1 MHSKINQSRTRRL
14 WLAVPLGLSAMLVG
28 IALFGQTQAPPPPA
42 AQGPGRGVLPPA
54 RGGGGGGRG
63 TGDLNLDNPGADF
76 TPKDAIR
83 PLTAQEEAKHFI
95 LPAGFHME
103 LVLSDP
109 NVINPSAIEW
119 DGNGRMF
126 ITEMRTYMPDADGND
141 EYLPISRISTHEST
155 KGDGKYDKHGVFVD
169 KMVLPRMVLP
179 LDKNKILSIETD
191 ANDIMK
197 YVDSKGTGTA
207 DQKEVFYNGGGVRG
221 NLEHQESG
229 FVWGLDNWIYS
240 TYNAFRIRWTPNG
253 VLREPTGPNGGQ
265 WGLAQDD
272 YGKMWFVD
280 AGGERGPVNF
290 QVPIQYGAFSVND
303 QTEPDFLT
311 VWPAPTIGDMQGG
324 TRRVRLPIG
333 ALNHVTASNGP
344 AIVRTDRYPEDMQG
358 DLLFCEPVG
367 RLIRR
372 AKIVKT
378 EGLTQLRNAYPGS
391 EFVLSTDPLFRPVNI
406 RVGPDGLLYVLDM
419 YHGIIQESQ
428 WTPPG
433 SYLRAKIDQYKLDK
447 VINYGRVWRLVYDGK
462 PAASQQPHMFD
473 ETPAQL
479 VAHLDNPIGWWRDTA
494 QKLLVLKQ
502 DKSVVPALEA
512 MVRTSGNQL
521 ARIHA
526 LWTLEGLNALDPALA
541 RTEMRDSHPEMRVQA
556 IRASETLYKA
566 GDKSFAA
573 DYNRAAQ
580 TDKDADVTIQAML
593 TMNTLKDPDARNT
606 IHSAEEAN
614 KARGVREIGN
624 QILYPIQ
631 TFSRAGLSQTDLQT
645 MQRGAA
651 VYEEL
656 CFSCHGDDGKGA
668 PQAGAGPARTKAP
681 PHAGSIRVLGHR
693 DYAINVV
700 LAGLNGPVDGKTYTE
715 EMVPMNKNTDQWIA
729 DVVSYLR
736 NSFGNSASFVTPA
749 QVAAVRAA
757 NLNHK
762 KWTVRELEGVVP
774 AVVQGQQ
781 TWKATASVSPET
793 AGNVLAA
800 KPGAPWTTGTAQTA
814 GTWFQLELPATVT
827 LAGMEL
833 TAPPPPQ
840 APGRG
845 GPGGASGPA
854 GAAGGSGGGRGGRG
868 GGGAGGGRGP
878 AAAGAPGGTP
888 ADGALAA
895 GGPGGF
901 AGAGPGGFPG
911 GGPGGFG
918 GAAFGG
924 GRGGQNNGMWP
935 RGYKVEASIDG
946 KTWGA
951 PLAEG
956 QGDSGTVVIDF
967 KPTKA
972 KFVRITQTATAANA
986 PAWAIQK
993 VQLFQTPTVAAAA
1006 K

>member
-1 MHSKINQSRTRRL
+1 MHPKIHRSHTRRM
-14 WLAVPLGLSAMLVG
+14 WLAVAFAISVMSVAF
-28 IALFGQTQAPPPPA
+28 ALFGQTPAQPQTSAQGAGRGAAGGRGILPA
-42 AQGPGRGVLPPA
+42 AGRGA
-54 RGGGGGGRG
+54 AGGGGRG

-76 TPKDAIR
+76 TPKDAIK
-83 PLTAQEEAKHFI
+83 PLTPQEEAKHFI

-109 NVINPSAIEW
+109 TIINPSSIEW

-126 ITEMRTYMPDADGND
+126 ITEMRSYMPDSDGND

-155 KGDGKYDKHGVFVD
+155 KGDGNYDRHGVFVD
-169 KMVLPRMVLP
+169 KMVLPRMILP
-179 LDKNKILSIETD
+179 LDKNRILSIETD
-191 ANDIMK
+191 ASDVMQ

-207 DQKEVFYNGGGVRG
+207 DQKEVFFKGAGIRG

-240 TYNAFRIRWTPNG
+240 TYNGFRFRWTPNG
-253 VLREPTGPNGGQ
+253 MLREQTGPNGGQ
-265 WGLAQDD
+265 WGLSQDD

-290 QVPIQYGAFSVND
+290 QVPIHYGAFSVND
-303 QTEPDFLT
+303 QEEPDFLT
-311 VWPAPTIGDMQGG
+311 VWPAPMIADMQGG

-333 ALNHVTASNGP
+333 SLNHVTASNGP
-344 AIVRTDRYPEDMQG
+344 SIVRTDRYPEDMQG

-391 EFVLSTDPLFRPVNI
+391 EFILSTDPLFRPVNT
-406 RVGPDGLLYVLDM
+406 RVGPDGMIYILDM

-447 VINYGRVWRLVYDGK
+447 VVNYGRVWRLVYDGK
-462 PAASQQPHMFD
+462 PAAAAQPRMLD

-479 VAHLDNPIGWWRDTA
+479 VTHLNNPIGWWRDTA

-502 DKSVVPALEA
+502 DKSVVPALVA
-512 MVRTSGNQL
+512 MVQTSDNQL

-526 LWTLEGLNALDPALA
+526 LWTLEGMNSLDAALV
-541 RTEMRDSHPEMRVQA
+541 RSEMRDSHPEMRAQA

-566 GDKSFAA
+566 GDKSFSA

-593 TMNTLKDPDARNT
+593 TANVLKDPDARNI

-614 KARGVREIGN
+614 KARGVRELGN
-624 QILYPIQ
+624 QVLYPIQ
-631 TFSRAGLSQTDLQT
+631 TFSRAGLSQADLQT

-668 PQAGAGPARTKAP
+668 PQAGAGPPRTKAP
-681 PHAGSIRVLGHR
+681 PHAGSPRVLAHR

-700 LAGLNGPVDGKTYTE
+700 LSGLNGPVDGKTYTE

-757 NLNHK
+757 NPNHK
-762 KWTVRELEGVVP
+762 KWTVRELEATVP
-774 AVVQGQQ
+774 ALVPNQQ
-781 TWKATASVSPET
+781 NWKATASVSPET
-793 AGNVLAA
+793 AANILAA
-800 KPGAPWTTGTAQTA
+800 KPGTPWTTTTAQAA
-814 GTWFQLELPATVT
+814 GTWFQLELPAATT

-833 TAPPPPQ
+833 IAPAPVQPQ
-840 APGRG
+840 
-845 GPGGASGPA
+845 
-854 GAAGGSGGGRGGRG
+854 GGRG
-868 GGGAGGGRGP
+868 GGRGASGGAVP
-878 AAAGAPGGTP
+878 AA
-888 ADGALAA
+888 
-895 GGPGGF
+895 GPGGF
-901 AGAGPGGFPG
+901 AAFPAGF
-911 GGPGGFG
+911 
-918 GAAFGG
+918 AAFGG
-924 GRGGQNNGMWP
+924 GRGGPNMGMWP
-935 RGYKVEASIDG
+935 HAYKVEASLDG
-946 KTWGA
+946 KTWGV

-956 QGDSGTVVIDF
+956 QGASNTIVMDF
-967 KPTKA
+967 KPTKV
-972 KFVRITQTATAANA
+972 KFIRITQTATADNA
-986 PAWAIQK
+986 LPWSIQK
-993 VQLFQTPTVAAAA
+993 VQLFQTPAPPVITA

>member
-1 MHSKINQSRTRRL
+1 MRTGIKRSHPGRL
-14 WLAVPLGLSAMLVG
+14 GWAIATATSVTLIGL
-28 IALFGQTQAPPPPA
+28 ALFAQTPAQPQPPA
-42 AQGPGRGVLPPA
+42 QGAGRGAGGGRGVLPA
-54 RGGGGGGRG
+54 AGRGGGRG
-63 TGDLNLDNPGADF
+63 TGDVTVDNPGADF
-76 TPKDAIR
+76 TPKEPIK
-83 PLTAQEEAKHFI
+83 PLPAQEEAKHFI

-109 NVINPSAIEW
+109 TIINPSSIEW

-126 ITEMRTYMPDADGND
+126 ITEMRTYMPDADGNN
-141 EYLPISRISTHEST
+141 EYDPVSRISTHEST

-179 LDKNKILSIETD
+179 LDKNKILSIDTD
-191 ANDIMK
+191 ASDVME
-197 YVDSKGTGTA
+197 YVDTKGTGTA
-207 DQKEVFYNGGGVRG
+207 DQKEVFFKGAGVRG

-229 FVWGLDNWIYS
+229 FIWGLDNWIYS
-240 TYNAFRIRWTPNG
+240 TYNAFRFRWTPNG
-253 VLREPTGPNGGQ
+253 ILKESTGPNGGQ

-290 QVPIQYGAFSVND
+290 QVPIQYGAFSVAD

-344 AIVRTDRYPEDMQG
+344 AIVRSDRYPEDMQG

-391 EFVLSTDPLFRPVNI
+391 EFVLGTDPLFRPVNI
-406 RVGPDGLLYVLDM
+406 RVGPDGLIYILDM

-447 VINYGRVWRLVYDGK
+447 VVSYGRVWRLVYDGK
-462 PAASQQPHMFD
+462 AAATEQPHMLD
-473 ETPAQL
+473 ETATQL

-512 MVRTSGNQL
+512 MVKTSNNQL

-580 TDKDADVTIQAML
+580 TDKEADVTIQAML

-631 TFSRAGLSQTDLQT
+631 TFSRAGLSPAELQT

-681 PHAGSIRVLGHR
+681 PHAGSARVLAHR
-693 DYAINVV
+693 DYVINVV
-700 LAGLNGPVDGKTYTE
+700 LSGLNGPVDGKTYTE

-757 NLNHK
+757 NPNHK
-762 KWTVRELEGVVP
+762 KWTVRELEASVP
-774 AVVQGQQ
+774 AVVPGQQ
-781 TWKATASVSPET
+781 NWKATASVNPET
-793 AGNVLAA
+793 AANALAG
-800 KPGAPWTTGTAQTA
+800 KPGTSWTTGTAQTA
-814 GTWFQLELPATVT
+814 STWFQIELPAATT

-833 TAPPPPQ
+833 VAP
-840 APGRG
+840 APAQPGGGGRG
-845 GPGGASGPA
+845 GAGASG
-854 GAAGGSGGGRGGRG
+854 GGGRG
-868 GGGAGGGRGP
+868 GGGGGRG
-878 AAAGAPGGTP
+878 G
-888 ADGALAA
+888 AA
-895 GGPGGF
+895 GGRGGAPAAPPAVADGTPPAAPAGGGGF
-901 AGAGPGGFPG
+901 AGFA
-911 GGPGGFG
+911 GFG
-918 GAAFGG
+918 GG
-924 GRGGQNNGMWP
+924 GRGGQNAGMWP
-935 RGYKVEASIDG
+935 RGYKVEASLDG
-946 KTWGA
+946 KTWGVS
-951 PLAEG
+951 LAEG
-956 QGDSGTVVIDF
+956 QGDSNTVVMDF

-972 KFVRITQTATAANA
+972 KFIRITQTATATNA

-993 VQLFQTPTVAAAA
+993 VQLYQTPAPATVSA